1 MGGLSI
7 FEPINRFGAEQR
19 VRTYGFADVDGVED
33 LLARVVDAASRGE
46 EETGGLKA
54 MVDFDERDLL
64 RHAEDAGFGDI
75 RLTLLA
81 EITTEPMFATRDW
94 RIFLDSAPNPLAPTF
109 AEAMEAALTTEEAER
124 LTAVLRP
131 QIEAGQG
138 TTRMARAFLNARR
151 PA

>member
-1 MGGLSI
+1 
-7 FEPINRFGAEQR
+7 
-19 VRTYGFADVDGVED
+19 
-33 LLARVVDAASRGE
+33 
-46 EETGGLKA
+46 

-64 RHAEDAGFGDI
+64 RLAEAAGFVDI

-81 EITTEPMFATRDW
+81 EITTEPMFETRDW
-94 RIFLDSAPNPLAPTF
+94 GVFLDSSPNPLAPTF
-109 AEAMEAALTTEEAER
+109 SEAMEAALTAEEAER

-131 QIEAGQG
+131 QIEAGRG